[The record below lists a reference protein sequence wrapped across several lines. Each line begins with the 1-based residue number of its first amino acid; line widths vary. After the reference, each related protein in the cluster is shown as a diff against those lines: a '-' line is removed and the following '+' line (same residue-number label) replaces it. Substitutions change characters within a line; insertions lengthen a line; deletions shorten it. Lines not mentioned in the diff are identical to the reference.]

1 MIGVA
6 MFGPMIFQIF
16 FFETTVHWYL
26 KSGSVLIDPTFVHKD
41 RDVSV
46 ANTLVGMDR
55 TSALETSKEKAAV
68 ALMNQ
73 WYSRFMDCGLCW
85 VAG

>member
-1 MIGVA
+1 
-6 MFGPMIFQIF
+6 
-16 FFETTVHWYL
+16 VHLYL
-26 KSGSVLIDPTFVHKD
+26 KSGSLFIDPTFVHKD